1 MASVFNHLTKK
12 WKPVV
17 DNAHELSLISS
28 NSRGNSLYQHT
39 CGDMTIE
46 DFCGIMDEITV
57 VFYRWEMYSVNTEP
71 LGNDG
76 VSQLFKDSVMEKTS
90 QEEDQST
97 VLTQSQMDDVVHDA
111 NSDSFLGSS
120 TLSLDSHNSDMEW
133 NDFIKD
139 TIIQD
144 IPQPSL
150 DICLPSFFAV

>member
-1 MASVFNHLTKK
+1 MSSVFNHLEKK
-12 WKPVV
+12 WKAVV
-17 DNAHELSLISS
+17 NNAHELSLISS
-28 NSRGNSLYQHT
+28 NYRGNSLYQHT

-46 DFCGIMDEITV
+46 DFCGRMDEITV

-76 VSQLFKDSVMEKTS
+76 VSQLFREGIMTKTS
-90 QEEDQST
+90 HEEDQST
-97 VLTQSQMDDVVHDA
+97 VLSQSPLDDVVHDV
-111 NSDSFLGSS
+111 NSDSILGSS

-133 NDFIKD
+133 NDFVTD
-139 TIIQD
+139 SIIQD